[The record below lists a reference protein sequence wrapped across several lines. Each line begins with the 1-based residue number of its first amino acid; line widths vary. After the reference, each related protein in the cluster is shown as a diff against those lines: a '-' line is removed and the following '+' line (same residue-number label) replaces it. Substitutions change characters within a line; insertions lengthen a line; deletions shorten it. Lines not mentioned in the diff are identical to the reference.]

1 MIYYSTDYHEG
12 WVYIQDPSW
21 RKVIP
26 TPKVNA
32 LESICKSYSLDICT
46 LPRPEGFISD
56 ISGDYSSHDV
66 IIFSIP
72 STVSKENCK
81 PNYFRVKVIKKIP
94 LHTVLTASREELEE
108 IVVSVIVGEM

>member
-1 MIYYSTDYHEG
+1 M
-12 WVYIQDPSW
+12 
-21 RKVIP
+21 IP
-26 TPKVNA
+26 TPRVNA

-56 ISGDYSSHDV
+56 IDGDFSSHDV

-72 STVSKENCK
+72 STVSKENRK

-94 LHTVLTASREELEE
+94 LYTVLTASKEELEE
-108 IVVSVIVGEM
+108 IVVNLIVENM